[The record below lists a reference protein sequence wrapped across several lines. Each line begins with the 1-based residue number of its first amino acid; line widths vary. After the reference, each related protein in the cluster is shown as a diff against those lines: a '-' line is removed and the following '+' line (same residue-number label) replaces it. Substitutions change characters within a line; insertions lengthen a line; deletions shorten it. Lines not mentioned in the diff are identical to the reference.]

1 MERQNNLSK
10 GRHGFTGRETFQW
23 KNTHMGS
30 PAENKSIWTPC
41 PEQGLTGDPGK
52 LTPILGL
59 ALDCS
64 AQSDC
69 WGCWRILH
77 QGSPSGELYCRRKQV
92 LTSLGEGEWRSKCDT
107 GQLFP
112 PLACYPTHGKKLA
125 QRGDCKLSRRCSVS
139 QPTALQ
145 LSARET

>member
-1 MERQNNLSK
+1 
-10 GRHGFTGRETFQW
+10 
-23 KNTHMGS
+23 MGS

-69 WGCWRILH
+69 RGCWRILH
-77 QGSPSGELYCRRKQV
+77 QGSPSGELYCRRRQV

-125 QRGDCKLSRRCSVS
+125 QRGDCKLSRRCSLS